1 LNIKHFYLSILPFHF
16 DISEMALSLFSFVC
30 F

>member
-1 LNIKHFYLSILPFHF
+1 
-16 DISEMALSLFSFVC
+16 MALSLFSFVC